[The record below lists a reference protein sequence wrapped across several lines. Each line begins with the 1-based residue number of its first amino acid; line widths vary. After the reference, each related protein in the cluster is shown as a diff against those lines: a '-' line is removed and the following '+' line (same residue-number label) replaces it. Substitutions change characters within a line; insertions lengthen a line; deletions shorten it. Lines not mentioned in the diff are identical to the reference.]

1 MCLFC
6 LWAKFQTAMVLCMK
20 FIWIT
25 NSSYHRKVWEEI
37 CSSNPPVV
45 TGIWDPNKSQA
56 WQNHFFVYK
65 QNLWLDNLKTKTAM
79 KVKISVF
86 IICVKAIMYL
96 ILHNLHDCYIPL
108 NDVYWNDKIEISR

>member
-1 MCLFC
+1 
-6 LWAKFQTAMVLCMK
+6 MVLGSFGWFWVVLAGCVGGFGWWWMVLAGCGW
-20 FIWIT
+20 FFG
-25 NSSYHRKVWEEI
+25 
-37 CSSNPPVV
+37 SSNPPVV

-86 IICVKAIMYL
+86 IICVKVIMYL